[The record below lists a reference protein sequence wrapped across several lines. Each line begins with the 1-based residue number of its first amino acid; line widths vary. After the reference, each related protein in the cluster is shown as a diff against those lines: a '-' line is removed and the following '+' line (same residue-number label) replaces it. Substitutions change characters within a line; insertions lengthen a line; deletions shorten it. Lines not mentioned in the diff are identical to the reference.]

1 MTGVLLIDKPMGP
14 TSHDVVARIRN
25 TARERSVGHTGTLD
39 PRATGL
45 LPLVMGKATRLAP
58 YLAGSDKT
66 YEATIQFGSETDTDD
81 AGGNP
86 SSNGSNGSSG
96 SSGSWGSVPEVREVR
111 IALLQFVG
119 TFDQVPPIVSAK
131 RVDGHKSYDLAR
143 QNKAVELKPVSV
155 TVRDL
160 VLTAVEGNLARLT
173 VTATAGFYVR
183 ALARDLG
190 RVLGCGAHLAA
201 LRRTRSGFLDLSHA
215 VPLDEAERLGPA
227 VDKYLISPAD
237 ALSHFPAV
245 TVNDLGFTRVTHGN
259 PVSPEHLAG
268 RFVPTAMTGE
278 KIRILDESGA
288 LIALA
293 DSRGGALHP
302 SVVIA

>member
-1 MTGVLLIDKPMGP
+1 M
-14 TSHDVVARIRN
+14 
-25 TARERSVGHTGTLD
+25 GHTGTLD

-66 YEATIQFGSETDTDD
+66 YEATIQLGSETDTDD
-81 AGGNP
+81 AGGAV
-86 SSNGSNGSSG
+86 SNGSGGSGGSG
-96 SSGSWGSVPEVREVR
+96 GSEGSGGSLPTESEVQL
-111 IALLQFVG
+111 ALLRFAG
-119 TFDQVPPIVSAK
+119 TFDQVPPMVSAK

-155 TVRDL
+155 TVRHLELTGVDGAL
-160 VLTAVEGNLARLT
+160 VRLV

-190 RVLGCGAHLAA
+190 RALGCGAHLAA
-201 LRRTRSGFLDLSHA
+201 LRRTRSGTFDISQA
-215 VPLDEAERLGPA
+215 VPLEEAERLGPA
-227 VDKYLISPAD
+227 VEKYLISPAD
-237 ALSHFPAV
+237 ALAHFPAV
-245 TVNDLGFTRVTHGN
+245 TVNDLGLKRVTHGN
-259 PVSPEHLAG
+259 PLSPEHLAG
-268 RFVPTAMTGE
+268 RFVPTAATGE
-278 KIRILDESGA
+278 KVRILDESGA

-302 SVVIA
+302 SVVII

>member
-1 MTGVLLIDKPMGP
+1 MTGVLLIDKPSGP

-66 YEATIQFGSETDTDD
+66 YEATVCLGVETTSEDAAGEVTRTFKGALPDTE
-81 AGGNP
+81 AILH
-86 SSNGSNGSSG
+86 
-96 SSGSWGSVPEVREVR
+96 VIERFR
-111 IALLQFVG
+111 G
-119 TFDQVPPIVSAK
+119 TFDQVPPQVSAK
-131 RVDGHKSYDLAR
+131 RVDGHKSYDLVR
-143 QNKAVELKPVSV
+143 QDKAVDLKPVSV

-160 VLTAVEGNLARLT
+160 DVIACEAPLVRLV

-183 ALARDLG
+183 ALARDIG
-190 RVLGCGAHLAA
+190 NALGCGAHLAA
-201 LRRTRSGFLDLSHA
+201 LRRTRSGGFELSQA

-227 VDKYLISPAD
+227 IDKYLINPAH
-237 ALSHFPAV
+237 ALGHFPAV
-245 TVNDLGFTRVTHGN
+245 TVNELGFKRVTHGN
-259 PVSPEHLAG
+259 AVSPDHLIG
-268 RFVPTAMTGE
+268 RFVPVALSGE
-278 KIRILDESGA
+278 KVRILDESGA

>member
-1 MTGVLLIDKPMGP
+1 MGP
-14 TSHDVVARIRN
+14 TSHDVVARLRN

-58 YLAGSDKT
+58 YLAGRDKT
-66 YEATIQFGSETDTDD
+66 YDATIQFGSETDTDD
-81 AGGNP
+81 GG
-86 SSNGSNGSSG
+86 GSITQELGGSG
-96 SSGSWGSVPEVREVR
+96 PTEPEVRQ
-111 IALLQFVG
+111 ALLKFVG

-155 TVRDL
+155 TVRDIE
-160 VLTAVEGNLARLT
+160 LTSVHGQLACVT

-190 RVLGCGAHLAA
+190 RALGCGAHLAA
-201 LRRTRSGFLDLSHA
+201 LRRTKSGTFDISQA

-227 VDKYLISPAD
+227 VEKYLIRPAD
-237 ALSHFPAV
+237 ALSYFPSV
-245 TVNDLGFTRVTHGN
+245 TVGELGFKRVTHGN

-268 RFVPTAMTGE
+268 NFVPTVGTGE
-278 KIRILDESGA
+278 KVRILDESGA

>member
-1 MTGVLLIDKPMGP
+1 MTGVLLIDKPSGP

-39 PRATGL
+39 PSATGL

-66 YEATIQFGSETDTDD
+66 YEATVCLGVETASED
-81 AGGNP
+81 AAGQITRTFDG
-86 SSNGSNGSSG
+86 
-96 SSGSWGSVPEVREVR
+96 
-111 IALLQFVG
+111 ALPDADAIRRAVEGFTG
-119 TFDQVPPIVSAK
+119 TFDQVPPQVSAK
-131 RVDGHKSYDLAR
+131 RVDGKKSYDLVR
-143 QNKAVELKPVSV
+143 LDKAVELKPVSV
-155 TVRDL
+155 TVRHLEIVVCEAPL
-160 VLTAVEGNLARLT
+160 VRLI

-183 ALARDLG
+183 ALARDIG
-190 RVLGCGAHLAA
+190 HALGCGAHLAT
-201 LRRTRSGFLDLSHA
+201 LRRTRSGGFDITQS

-227 VDKYLISPAD
+227 VERYLINPAH
-237 ALSHFPAV
+237 ALGHFPAV
-245 TVNDLGFTRVTHGN
+245 TVNALGFKRVTHGN
-259 PVSPEHLAG
+259 AVSPEHLMG
-268 RFVPTAMTGE
+268 RFVPVAGAGE

-293 DSRGGALHP
+293 DARGGALHP

>member
-14 TSHDVVARIRN
+14 TSHDVVARLRN

-66 YEATIQFGSETDTDD
+66 YEATICLGIETVSEDGGGQITARFNGALPDSRAVQD
-81 AGGNP
+81 AL
-86 SSNGSNGSSG
+86 
-96 SSGSWGSVPEVREVR
+96 
-111 IALLQFVG
+111 ATFTG
-119 TFDQVPPIVSAK
+119 TFDQIPPQVSAK
-131 RVDGHKSYDLAR
+131 RVDGKKSYDLVR
-143 QNKAVELKPVSV
+143 QDKGVELKPVSV
-155 TVRDL
+155 TVRQLDFVDYADAL
-160 VLTAVEGNLARLT
+160 VRVV

-190 RVLGCGAHLAA
+190 RALGTGGHLAA
-201 LRRTRSGFLDLSHA
+201 LRRTRSGTLDIAQA

-227 VDKYLISPAD
+227 VEKYLITAAD
-237 ALSHFPAV
+237 ALAYFPAV
-245 TVNDLGFTRVTHGN
+245 TLNELGLKRVLHGN

-268 RFVPTAMTGE
+268 RFVPTAGTGE
-278 KIRILDESGA
+278 KVRLLDESGA

-302 SVVIA
+302 SVVIG

>member
-1 MTGVLLIDKPMGP
+1 MTGVLLIDKPSGP
-14 TSHDVVARIRN
+14 TSHDVVARMRN
-25 TARERSVGHTGTLD
+25 TSRERSVGHTGTLD

-58 YLAGSDKT
+58 YFAGSDKT

-81 AGGNP
+81 AGGIVLG
-86 SSNGSNGSSG
+86 SNGSNGSNGSG
-96 SSGSWGSVPEVREVR
+96 GSAPGESLVRE
-111 IALLQFVG
+111 ALLKFTG
-119 TFDQVPPIVSAK
+119 TFDQVPPMVSAK

-160 VLTAVEGNLARLT
+160 ELVAVDGALVRLV

-190 RVLGCGAHLAA
+190 RALGCGAHLAA
-201 LRRTRSGFLDLSHA
+201 LRRTRSGTFDISQA
-215 VPLDEAERLGPA
+215 VPLEDAERLGPA
-227 VDKYLISPAD
+227 VEKYLISPAD
-237 ALSHFPAV
+237 ALAHFPAV
-245 TVNDLGFTRVTHGN
+245 TVNEPGLKRVTHGN
-259 PVSPEHLAG
+259 PLSPEHLAG
-268 RFVPTAMTGE
+268 RFVPTAATGQ
-278 KIRILDESGA
+278 KVRILDESGA

-302 SVVIA
+302 SVVII

>member
-1 MTGVLLIDKPMGP
+1 MTGILLIDKPIGP

-58 YLAGSDKT
+58 YLSASDKT
-66 YEATIQFGSETDTDD
+66 YEATVQFGQETTTEDAAGEITASFDGTLPDTD
-81 AGGNP
+81 A
-86 SSNGSNGSSG
+86 
-96 SSGSWGSVPEVREVR
+96 
-111 IALLQFVG
+111 IARALEAFRG
-119 TFDQVPPIVSAK
+119 TFDQVPPQVSAK
-131 RVDGHKSYDLAR
+131 RVDGHKSYDLVR
-143 QNKAVELKPVSV
+143 QDKAVELKPVSV
-155 TVRDL
+155 TVRELTMTSAVGSHVHL
-160 VLTAVEGNLARLT
+160 V

-190 RVLGCGAHLAA
+190 RALGCGAHLSA
-201 LRRTRSGFLDLSHA
+201 LRRTKSGGFDLSQA

-227 VDKYLISPAD
+227 VEQYLINPSD
-237 ALSHFPAV
+237 ALSHFPSV
-245 TVNDLGFTRVTHGN
+245 TVNALGFRRVTHGN
-259 PVSPEHLAG
+259 PVSPEHLTG
-268 RFVPTAMTGE
+268 RFVPVTGTGE
-278 KIRILDESGA
+278 KVRVLDEQGA

-302 SVVIA
+302 AVVIADR

>member
-1 MTGVLLIDKPMGP
+1 M
-14 TSHDVVARIRN
+14 RN
-25 TARERSVGHTGTLD
+25 TSRERSVGHTGTLD

-66 YEATIQFGSETDTDD
+66 YDATIQFGSETDTDD
-81 AGGNP
+81 GGGTVTQEL
-86 SSNGSNGSSG
+86 GSHGPG
-96 SSGSWGSVPEVREVR
+96 EIQI
-111 IALLQFVG
+111 IAALQQFTG
-119 TFDQVPPIVSAK
+119 TFEQVPPIVSAK
-131 RVDGHKSYDLAR
+131 RVDGQKSYDLAR

-155 TVRDL
+155 TVHEIQ
-160 VLTAVEGNLARLT
+160 LTSVRGSLACIT

-201 LRRTRSGFLDLSHA
+201 LRRTRSGTFDISQA
-215 VPLDEAERLGPA
+215 IPFEDAERLGPGIETR
-227 VDKYLISPAD
+227 LISPAD
-237 ALSHFPAV
+237 ALGYFPAV
-245 TVNDLGFTRVTHGN
+245 TVNELGLKRVVHGN
-259 PVSPEHLAG
+259 PLNPGHLKHHA
-268 RFVPTAMTGE
+268 VPTTGSGE
-278 KIRILDESGA
+278 KVRILDEDGA

-302 SVVIA
+302 SVVIV

>member
-1 MTGVLLIDKPMGP
+1 M
-14 TSHDVVARIRN
+14 RN
-25 TARERSVGHTGTLD
+25 TSRERSCGHTGTLD

-66 YEATIQFGSETDTDD
+66 YEATIQFGSETNTDD
-81 AGGNP
+81 SGG
-86 SSNGSNGSSG
+86 SITQELGGSGPLE
-96 SSGSWGSVPEVREVR
+96 PEVRV
-111 IALLQFVG
+111 ALLKFVG

-155 TVRDL
+155 TVRDIQ
-160 VLTAVEGNLARLT
+160 LTAISGGLAYVT

-190 RVLGCGAHLAA
+190 RELGCGAHLAA
-201 LRRTRSGFLDLSHA
+201 LRRTRSGTFDISQA

-227 VDKYLISPAD
+227 VEKYLISPAA
-237 ALSHFPAV
+237 ALAHFPAV
-245 TVNDLGFTRVTHGN
+245 TVNDLGLKRVTHGN
-259 PVSPEHLAG
+259 PLSPEHLAG
-268 RFVPTAMTGE
+268 RFVPTAATGE
-278 KIRILDESGA
+278 KVRILDESGA

-302 SVVIA
+302 SVVII

>member
-1 MTGVLLIDKPMGP
+1 MTGVLLIDKPSGP
-14 TSHDVVARIRN
+14 TSHDVVARLRN
-25 TARERSVGHTGTLD
+25 TSRERSMGHTGTLD

-45 LPLVMGKATRLAP
+45 LPLVCGKATRLAP

-66 YEATIQFGSETDTDD
+66 YDATVQFGNETDSDD
-81 AGGNP
+81 AAGAATTEQHHG
-86 SSNGSNGSSG
+86 
-96 SSGSWGSVPEVREVR
+96 PEIPRAQVEA
-111 IALLQFVG
+111 ALEAFRG
-119 TFDQVPPIVSAK
+119 TFDQIPPIVSAK

-160 VLTAVEGNLARLT
+160 VLTRVEGDMAYLT

-190 RVLGCGAHLAA
+190 RALGCGAHLSA
-201 LRRTRSGFLDLSHA
+201 LRRTRSGSFDISQA
-215 VPLDEAERLGPA
+215 VTLEEAERLGPA
-227 VDKYLISPAD
+227 LDKYLINPAD
-237 ALSHFPAV
+237 ALAHFPSV
-245 TVNDLGFTRVTHGN
+245 TVNDLGLKRVTHGN
-259 PVSPEHLAG
+259 PLSPGHLVG
-268 RFVPTAMTGE
+268 HFVPTSSTGE
-278 KIRILDESGA
+278 KVRILDESGA

-302 SVVIA
+302 SVVIV

>member
-1 MTGVLLIDKPMGP
+1 MTGVLLIDKPVGP

-25 TARERSVGHTGTLD
+25 TGRERSVGHTGTLD

-58 YLAGSDKT
+58 YISGADKT
-66 YEATIQFGSETDTDD
+66 YEATVQFGVETDSED
-81 AGGNP
+81 A
-86 SSNGSNGSSG
+86 SG
-96 SSGSWGSVPEVREVR
+96 TI
-111 IALLQFVG
+111 IAEHHGALPQTADIAEALGAFRG
-119 TFDQVPPIVSAK
+119 TFDQVPPVVSAK
-131 RVDGHKSYDLAR
+131 RVDGQKSYDLAR

-160 VLTAVEGNLARLT
+160 QLTKVEGALAYFT

-190 RVLGCGAHLAA
+190 RAIGCGAHLAA
-201 LRRTRSGFLDLSHA
+201 LRRTRSGSFDVSQAIRLED
-215 VPLDEAERLGPA
+215 AERLGPA
-227 VDKYLISPAD
+227 IADYLINPAD
-237 ALSHFPAV
+237 ALAHFPAI
-245 TVNDLGFTRVTHGN
+245 TVNDLGLTRVLHGN
-259 PVSPEHLAG
+259 PLNPGHIAG
-268 RFVPTAMTGE
+268 HFVPTTGAGE
-278 KIRILDESGA
+278 KVRILDASGT

-293 DSRGGALHP
+293 DSRGGMVHP

>member
-1 MTGVLLIDKPMGP
+1 MTGILLIDKPLGP
-14 TSHDVVARIRN
+14 TSHDVVARMRN
-25 TARERSVGHTGTLD
+25 TSRERGVGHTGTLD

-58 YLAGSDKT
+58 YIAGADKT
-66 YEATIQFGSETDTDD
+66 YDATVMFGSETSTDD
-81 AGGNP
+81 GG
-86 SSNGSNGSSG
+86 
-96 SSGSWGSVPEVREVR
+96 GSVTQDLGSAAPSEAEVRD
-111 IALLQFVG
+111 ALLKFVG

-155 TVRDL
+155 TVREL
-160 VLTAVEGNLARLT
+160 LLTKVDGPLAYMT

-190 RVLGCGAHLAA
+190 RAIGCGAHLSA
-201 LRRTRSGFLDLSHA
+201 LRRTRSGSFTIAQS

-227 VDKYLISPAD
+227 VEKYLINPSD
-237 ALSHFPAV
+237 ALAHFPAI
-245 TVNDLGFTRVTHGN
+245 TVNDLGLQRVLHGN
-259 PVSPEHLAG
+259 PLNPGHIAG
-268 RFVPTAMTGE
+268 HVVPTTELGQ
-278 KIRILDESGA
+278 KVRILDQQGA
-288 LIALA
+288 LIALG
-293 DSRGGALHP
+293 DSRGGMLHP